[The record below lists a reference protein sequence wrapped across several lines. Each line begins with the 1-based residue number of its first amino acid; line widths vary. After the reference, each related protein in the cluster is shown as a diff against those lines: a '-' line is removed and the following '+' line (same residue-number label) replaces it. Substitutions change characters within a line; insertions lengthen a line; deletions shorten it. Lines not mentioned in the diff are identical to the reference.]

1 MENRVGTNAF
11 WAKRLCT
18 GCAGRI
24 QEGYHSGHYPWL
36 PIVFARRH
44 NCISQNVNLPVV
56 PVAWWL
62 VANTPIVCGST
73 SPFVMMANDLEETS
87 QCVSGIST
95 IILSLN
101 SAICHIYINV
111 CQSTPHAWCLHL
123 QFCSLKPTSSFVES
137 QILPMNF
144 LLYLDNIL

>member
-87 QCVSGIST
+87 QCVSWNFHHHFVPEFSHMPYLYKCLPVNSPCLMFASS
-95 IILSLN
+95 ILQLE
-101 SAICHIYINV
+101 AYVLV
-111 CQSTPHAWCLHL
+111 CWIANLAD
-123 QFCSLKPTSSFVES
+123 E
-137 QILPMNF
+137 LP
-144 LLYLDNIL
+144 IVPG